1 MRETLVAQ
9 SGAKEGPLLSG
20 VAARYA
26 SALFEVAEEARAV
39 DAVGADLDTFERLI
53 QESPDLARLVRN
65 PIFTAEEQERAV
77 TAILS
82 RVGVG
87 GLTANFIR
95 LVASKRRLFALPD
108 MIRAYRRLVSDA
120 KGIVQAQ
127 VVLAERPSDGVMND
141 IKAALREVAK
151 ADIDLDVRIDP
162 SLIGGM
168 IVKIGSRMVDASVRT
183 KLNSIRLSLKEAR

>member
-9 SGAKEGPLLSG
+9 SGSQEGPLLSG

-26 SALFEVAEEARAV
+26 SALFDVAREAGAV
-39 DAVGADLDTFERLI
+39 DAVGSELDQFERLI
-53 QESPDLARLVRN
+53 QESPDLARLIRN
-65 PIFTAEEQERAV
+65 PIFTAEEQERAIA
-77 TAILS
+77 AILS
-82 RVGVG
+82 RAGMG
-87 GLTANFIR
+87 GLTANFVR

-141 IKAALREVAK
+141 IRAALRDVAK
-151 ADIDLDVRIDP
+151 ADVALDVRIDP